1 MNAKFFRKWKREW
14 GLSLL
19 KSLCFGSRLI
29 LLQHIIFFLII
40 NNHLLA
46 PASYSLLLLITV

>member
-14 GLSLL
+14 GLPSL

-40 NNHLLA
+40 NNHVLA